1 MMADQAER
9 LRQLSKQTRA
19 AASGEGQRT
28 PARVLTVTSGKGG
41 VGKSNLV
48 VNLALALA
56 NLGQRVLI
64 IDADIGMANV
74 EVIFGC
80 SADYNLSH
88 LLNGSRTLQEVMVT
102 GPRDVRFLSG
112 GSGLRDLGEFS
123 KVEVQRVLNQIM
135 FYDQQVDYILLDTGA
150 GISST
155 VLNFVL
161 AADEV
166 LLVTTPEP
174 TALTDAY
181 ALLKTFAYAE
191 GRSPIRLV
199 VNRVADEEEGAAV
212 AANLTK
218 VAKKFLDLPLEQL
231 GYVLDDAAVGK
242 AVRRQ
247 NPLLMQYPDANAARC
262 IEAIAERLLY
272 GQAQQAMPSSGIS
285 GFFRKLLQR
294 I

>member
-9 LRQLSKQTRA
+9 LRQLSTTAPQMNKQSERQ
-19 AASGEGQRT
+19 S
-28 PARVLTVTSGKGG
+28 ARVLAVTSGKGG

-56 NLGQRVLI
+56 EQGQRVLI

-74 EVIFGC
+74 EVILGC
-80 SADYNLSH
+80 PAVYSLTH
-88 LLNGSRTLQEVMVT
+88 LLNGSRTLEEVVVT
-102 GPRDVRFLSG
+102 GPRNIRFLSG
-112 GSGLRDLGEFS
+112 GSGLRELGELN
-123 KVEVQRVLNQIM
+123 KLDVQRVINQIM
-135 FYDQQVDYILLDTGA
+135 FYDQQVDYILFDTGA
-150 GISST
+150 GIGET

-181 ALLKTFAYAE
+181 ALIKTYAYAN
-191 GRSPIRLV
+191 GQAPIRLV
-199 VNRVADEEEGAAV
+199 VNRVSDQGEGMAV
-212 AANLTK
+212 AEKLMK
-218 VAKKFLDLPLEQL
+218 VAQQFLDFPMEQL
-231 GYVLDDAAVGK
+231 GYVLDDVSVGK
-242 AVRRQ
+242 AIRRQ
-247 NPLLMQYPDANAARC
+247 KPLMVQYPDTDAARC
-262 IEAIAERLLY
+262 IDAIAQRLLY
-272 GQAQQAMPSSGIS
+272 GEMPKNLHPSGIS

>member
-9 LRQLSKQTRA
+9 LRQLSTTTPQTNRQSERQSA
-19 AASGEGQRT
+19 H
-28 PARVLTVTSGKGG
+28 VLAVTSGKGG

-56 NLGQRVLI
+56 EQGQCVLI

-74 EVIFGC
+74 EVILGC
-80 SADYNLSH
+80 PALYSLTH
-88 LLNGSRTLQEVMVT
+88 LLNGSRTLEEVVVT
-102 GPRDVRFLSG
+102 GPRNIRFLSG
-112 GSGLRDLGEFS
+112 GSGLRELGELN
-123 KVEVQRVLNQIM
+123 KLDVQRVINQIM
-135 FYDQQVDYILLDTGA
+135 FYDQQVDYILFDTGA
-150 GISST
+150 GIGET

-181 ALLKTFAYAE
+181 ALIKTYAYAN
-191 GRSPIRLV
+191 GQAPIRLV
-199 VNRVADEEEGAAV
+199 VNRVFDQAEGLAV
-212 AANLTK
+212 AEKLMK
-218 VAKKFLDLPLEQL
+218 VAQQFLDFPMEQL
-231 GYVLDDAAVGK
+231 GYVLDDSCVGK
-242 AVRRQ
+242 AIRRQ
-247 NPLLMQYPDANAARC
+247 KPLMVQYPETDAARC
-262 IEAIAERLLY
+262 IDAIAQRLLY
-272 GQAQQAMPSSGIS
+272 GAMQDNVHSSGIT